1 MLFFVSFDSF
11 EAIDQGSSKA
21 IGCLCWQLKVLADMV
36 YFTAICLSVI
46 RESPQIS

>member
-1 MLFFVSFDSF
+1 MLPLNPFDSF

-36 YFTAICLSVI
+36 FTSLQFVYLSLENL
-46 RESPQIS
+46 RNF